1 MTQSKKV
8 QFQIRKQDVTIELFD
23 GKHRGIYW
31 TYPDTLLKAGP
42 FKSDA
47 TAIED
52 AKLYSQ
58 YGTTSKHYLL
68 EGNHRYPKPSTYT
81 NRRAYN
87 G

>member
-1 MTQSKKV
+1 MARSKKV
-8 QFQIRKQDVTIELFD
+8 QFTALKRDIIVELQPRRKGVFWN
-23 GKHRGIYW
+23 YA
-31 TYPDTLLKAGP
+31 DTPNRYGP
-42 FKSDA
+42 FKNDQQ
-47 TAIED
+47 AIQD

-58 YGTTSKHYLL
+58 YGTTSKHHLL